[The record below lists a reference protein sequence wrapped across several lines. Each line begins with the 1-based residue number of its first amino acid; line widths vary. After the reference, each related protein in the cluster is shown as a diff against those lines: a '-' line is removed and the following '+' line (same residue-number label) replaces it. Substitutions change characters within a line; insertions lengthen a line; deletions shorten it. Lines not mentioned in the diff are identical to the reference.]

1 MLPHPPLAECY
12 LFLGACATLGFA
24 LVVQVFTTG
33 YFGLVHQVTCAVV
46 ALRESESDTS
56 RMNKGGI
63 YVIEDIQN
71 LEKDKKAYKKLHDNL
86 TIIDNRQV
94 NNRWDD
100 ILLVYKF

>member
-1 MLPHPPLAECY
+1 MPHPPLAECY

-56 RMNKGGI
+56 RMNKGG
-63 YVIEDIQN
+63 VAMPVGVGQN
-71 LEKDKKAYKKLHDNL
+71 KVVPVWLNHSH
-86 TIIDNRQV
+86 
-94 NNRWDD
+94 
-100 ILLVYKF
+100 